1 MLIYVSRN
9 GGQWG
14 PYSLEQLRCY
24 IQQNTFRTNDLA
36 CYDGKNWILVS
47 QVPGLFVSPP
57 IPPPQSGAIEAP
69 STEEGEVSITFGEWF
84 TFGFGCLGFIILGLV
99 GFFSV
104 VSDGIVKN
112 NVFWMWAMF
121 SFMAAFCV
129 GRWRSCCIFFGLVWT
144 VIVLVSVTEF

>member
-1 MLIYVSRN
+1 MLIYVARN

-14 PYSLEQLRCY
+14 PYSLEQLRGY
-24 IQQNTFRTNDLA
+24 IQQNRFTSNDLA

-47 QVPGLFVSPP
+47 QVPGLFARPP
-57 IPPPQSGAIEAP
+57 IPPPQSGAIEDP
-69 STEEGEVSITFGEWF
+69 STEEDEVSLTFGEGF

-99 GFFSV
+99 GF
-104 VSDGIVKN
+104 VSAVTGGIVQN
-112 NVFWMWAMF
+112 NAFWMWAAF
-121 SFMAAFCV
+121 SFMAAFCI